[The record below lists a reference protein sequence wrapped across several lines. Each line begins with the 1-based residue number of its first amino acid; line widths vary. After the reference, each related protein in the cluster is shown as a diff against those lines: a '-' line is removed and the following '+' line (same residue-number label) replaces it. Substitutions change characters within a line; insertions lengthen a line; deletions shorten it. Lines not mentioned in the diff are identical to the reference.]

1 MHKKLEADLI
11 SLAHRILK
19 MKGKSDILTLKRVS
33 QEVYEKLSLL
43 AFVEEYVNHT
53 PGIKVNKEELLEK
66 VASGLAEKAEHE
78 ASLSDSNSDDSKDTE
93 PAVQE
98 EVNSQDEKK
107 EVEEKVVS
115 KEVVPEITEHPF
127 DELETLLFDRP
138 SSNENSEKASSS
150 VEDDQPDTPKKANSL
165 DEELQDTISVDVMAD
180 LFENAQPKSLNDKLA
195 STLQIGLNDRIAF
208 VKNLFNGQQEDY
220 NRVISQ
226 LNTFKTEKEALDFV
240 NTMIKP
246 DYDWAAHEELE
257 VRFLEIVSR
266 KFA

>member
-66 VASGLAEKAEHE
+66 VATGLAEKAEQE
-78 ASLSDSNSDDSKDTE
+78 VSVSNSNSDDSKNAAPVVE
-93 PAVQE
+93 E
-98 EVNSQDEKK
+98 EVNSKDEKNELEEVAPK
-107 EVEEKVVS
+107 EVAT
-115 KEVVPEITEHPF
+115 EITEQPF
-127 DELETLLFDRP
+127 DELQTLMFDTSSESEDSENVEP
-138 SSNENSEKASSS
+138 SDEQTEQKA
-150 VEDDQPDTPKKANSL
+150 PKKANSL

-246 DYDWAAHEELE
+246 DYDWAAHEDLE

>member
-1 MHKKLEADLI
+1 MHKKIEADLI

-43 AFVEEYVNHT
+43 AFIEEYVNHT
-53 PGIKVNKEELLEK
+53 PGIKATKEELLEK
-66 VASGLAEKAEHE
+66 VETGLHLKSASEKELSKSDIE
-78 ASLSDSNSDDSKDTE
+78 ASESPNQDDTKVLTSEIAQEIKSEE
-93 PAVQE
+93 P
-98 EVNSQDEKK
+98 KK
-107 EVEEKVVS
+107 EPI
-115 KEVVPEITEHPF
+115 PEIVEQPF
-127 DELETLLFDRP
+127 DELESLMFEQTTT
-138 SSNENSEKASSS
+138 SEVSDKNTESI
-150 VEDDQPDTPKKANSL
+150 EHPKEEPPKKMNSL
-165 DEELQDTISVDVMAD
+165 DDELQDTISVDVMAD

-195 STLQIGLNDRIAF
+195 STIQIGLNDRIAF
-208 VKNLFNGQQEDY
+208 VKHLFHGEQEDY

-240 NTMIKP
+240 NTMVKP
-246 DYDWAAHEELE
+246 DYNWAAHEDLE